1 MARINLLPWREEL
14 REQRKQQ
21 FLVILGGVL
30 VASAALVFLGD
41 QYFTAAIENQNARN
55 DFLRKEI
62 VVLDARIKEISELKS
77 RRQQLLERMKIIQ
90 DLQGNRPIIG
100 RVFDQLVRT
109 LPDGVYF
116 TDLKMTGR
124 NIAIAGA
131 AESNN
136 RVSNLM
142 RNMDASEWLTAPT
155 LNEVKAVTQGGGGP
169 GQRVPVDRA
178 ADAAG
183 RAGCQGQEWG
193 CARSQEMS
201 LASSLESLR
210 KIDINDLDL
219 NNIGSWPAA
228 VKVIVCV
235 LLTAAVL
242 ALGYN
247 FHLSDMQAQ
256 LEQQAAEEET
266 LKQQFSTKAFQA
278 ANLEAYKA
286 QMKEMEESFGALL
299 RQLPSDTE
307 VPGLLEDITRTGLG
321 SGLEFEEIKLLPE
334 VTQQFYIELPIQISV
349 VGGYHD
355 LATFVSGVSSLPRIV
370 TLHDFEIKPVEP
382 GSTSKLRMSIL
393 AKTYRYNDKGL
404 KK

>member
-1 MARINLLPWREEL
+1 
-14 REQRKQQ
+14 
-21 FLVILGGVL
+21 
-30 VASAALVFLGD
+30 
-41 QYFTAAIENQNARN
+41 
-55 DFLRKEI
+55 
-62 VVLDARIKEISELKS
+62 
-77 RRQQLLERMKIIQ
+77 
-90 DLQGNRPIIG
+90 
-100 RVFDQLVRT
+100 
-109 LPDGVYF
+109 
-116 TDLKMTGR
+116 
-124 NIAIAGA
+124 
-131 AESNN
+131 
-136 RVSNLM
+136 
-142 RNMDASEWLTAPT
+142 
-155 LNEVKAVTQGGGGP
+155 
-169 GQRVPVDRA
+169 
-178 ADAAG
+178 
-183 RAGCQGQEWG
+183 
-193 CARSQEMS
+193 MS

-334 VTQQFYIELPIQISV
+334 VAQQFYIELPIQISV

-370 TLHDFEIKPVEP
+370 TLHDFEIKPVAP
-382 GSTSKLRMSIL
+382 GSTSKLRMSDLSLQRQGAEEMRARLIL
-393 AKTYRYNDKGL
+393 SSLLLASLAGCGGGSDFADLQSYMDEVRARPKGTIEPLPKFQPYEAFTYSAASLRSPFQPPVKIDLTVRQKGNKVIKPDETRVKQFLEGFNIETFEMVGTLSNAQGTFALVKGAGGVHRVRVGDYLGRNDGKVVGISEGKIDVIEIVPDGEGNWLERPRSLTL
-404 KK
+404 KERS